1 MCRVSAIQLE
11 RSVSAPRDAR
21 SWTADHLTKWGLVHL
36 EESAVL
42 LMDELATNAVLHA
55 KSRPVLSLAVSDG
68 FLEGGCSDQVFGT
81 TGVELIEIA
90 HDEVSEVGGVARD
103 GGGRGLLLVD
113 ALADEWGQS
122 ATKDGKH
129 VWFRL
134 SIGDWGHRDGC
145 VCPVG
150 SHQHLRLA
158 SGATVLHNKGK
169 WDG

>member
-1 MCRVSAIQLE
+1 
-11 RSVSAPRDAR
+11 
-21 SWTADHLTKWGLVHL
+21 VHL

-103 GGGRGLLLVD
+103 
-113 ALADEWGQS
+113 
-122 ATKDGKH
+122 
-129 VWFRL
+129 
-134 SIGDWGHRDGC
+134 
-145 VCPVG
+145 
-150 SHQHLRLA
+150 
-158 SGATVLHNKGK
+158 
-169 WDG
+169 